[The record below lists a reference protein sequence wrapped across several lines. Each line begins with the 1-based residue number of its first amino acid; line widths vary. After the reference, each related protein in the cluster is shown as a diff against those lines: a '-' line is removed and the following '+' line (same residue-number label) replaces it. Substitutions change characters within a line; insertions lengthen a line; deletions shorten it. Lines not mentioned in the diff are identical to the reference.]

1 MYVVGDWF
9 AVVADGGVGLL
20 PAGARV
26 DLVHELW
33 ASLCRGAQLA
43 DQLQVLLG
51 GGIGSLPPFAL
62 VSVEGRSVRVAVRGE
77 VEVTV
82 ATAAGPRVVSAPNVS
97 TWSEEVVADATSVT
111 VRTPGWDGAVS
122 GALPI
127 GSGIVRTG
135 GLFLELSVGV
145 LATPV
150 ERVVQAEPV
159 PVPVL
164 ELAPVLVAVPAP
176 VKVHVPEPVHVPA
189 PVPEP
194 EPVHVPEPEL
204 APVPE
209 PVPEPEPVLV
219 PLLQPDSLLAVE
231 PAPLLAVVPRPMDP
245 PVLAPV
251 APLVSVS
258 AAAAPSASAP
268 LTGAVDRAAP
278 EDHDGMTVLS
288 SDVVAL
294 RRQMPAWVGDAMPGP
309 LVVPVSHASPPARLQ
324 LSTGIVVT
332 LDRPVLIGRAP
343 QVSRVANSEIPRL
356 VTVAS
361 PNQDISRTHAEVR
374 MDRDDVVVTDL
385 HSTNGVILHVDGR
398 SPRRLHPGEPAVV
411 DPGVMVDLGEGIT
424 FTVERGA

>member
-1 MYVVGDWF
+1 VYVPGDWF

-20 PAGARV
+20 PVGAPV

-33 ASLCRGAQLA
+33 ASLRRGAQLA

-62 VSVEGRSVRVAVRGE
+62 VSVEGQSVRVAVRGE
-77 VEVTV
+77 VDVTV

-97 TWSEEVVADATSVT
+97 TWSEEVVADAMSVT
-111 VRTPGWDGAVS
+111 VRTPGWDGAVR

-127 GSGIVRTG
+127 GSGIVRAG
-135 GLFLELSVGV
+135 GLFLELSVGDR
-145 LATPV
+145 ATPV
-150 ERVVQAEPV
+150 ERVVQAE
-159 PVPVL
+159 PVL

-176 VKVHVPEPVHVPA
+176 VQ
-189 PVPEP
+189 VPEP
-194 EPVHVPEPEL
+194 EPEP
-204 APVPE
+204 APE
-209 PVPEPEPVLV
+209 PVSEPLPEPVSEPVLV
-219 PLLQPDSLLAVE
+219 PLLQPDAPLAVE

-251 APLVSVS
+251 APLVSVN
-258 AAAAPSASAP
+258 AAAAPLASAP
-268 LTGAVDRAAP
+268 LTGAADGAAP

-309 LVVPVSHASPPARLQ
+309 LVVPASHASPPARLQ

-374 MDRDDVVVTDL
+374 MDREDVVVTDL
-385 HSTNGVILHVDGR
+385 HSTNGVMLHVDGR

-411 DPGVMVDLGEGIT
+411 DPGVIVDLGEGIT